1 MKMETLFVATLLLTG
16 TGLWV
21 RIATQGVELALLSAA
36 IEWSVGRIRAG
47 TRLLSETANLD

>member
-1 MKMETLFVATLLLTG
+1 MQTLFVATLLLTG

-47 TRLLSETANLD
+47 TRILSDTVRFD